1 MLFNQR
7 LISTVEPGIEPG
19 DRKVES
25 ILNINTISDENCVD
39 TYAPCAEGKTGSDLM
54 IKTVMVHGFV
64 IGLNA
69 VMEMDWIYWQNLKA
83 VS

>member
-1 MLFNQR
+1 HMLFNQR

-39 TYAPCAEGKTGSDLM
+39 TYAALGEGLRQVLLIH
-54 IKTVMVHGFV
+54 IKLT
-64 IGLNA
+64 
-69 VMEMDWIYWQNLKA
+69 
-83 VS
+83 